1 MDIDML
7 QAQIENLK
15 DEVRE
20 LRRELDEIK
29 KQLTPAEPPI
39 PWQLAPDWARWAAMD
54 EDDSWWWY
62 EKEPTLDK
70 IVWKPDL
77 YSGYKGFEHTRVLYW
92 RNSKQA
98 RP

>member
-39 PWQLAPDWARWAAMD
+39 PWQLAPDWAQWAAMD
-54 EDDSWWWY
+54 ADGEWWWY
-62 EKEPTLDK
+62 ENEPEISHILWRHTNGL
-70 IVWKPDL
+70 L
-77 YSGYKGFEHTRVLYW
+77 YCFNFPPCTNW
-92 RNSKQA
+92 RESKRQ